1 MKELIQKM
9 REEMKTVSENIDKN
23 TKAAEARTRKATLA
37 LDKLNK
43 QYRKL
48 SISQHK

>member
-1 MKELIQKM
+1 MEKLI
-9 REEMKTVSENIDKN
+9 EEMRATIATIQDNIQQN
-23 TKAAEARTRKATLA
+23 TKAAEARARKATLA
-37 LDKLNK
+37 MDKLNK